1 MKRILVV
8 DDDRME
14 CVMTKYALGEE
25 YEVCTVQSGKEAMEF
40 LENSQVDLI
49 LLDLMMPEM
58 SGQEVALTIKNQDR
72 WTGIPIVFLTA
83 DEAPMTEVECLNCGA
98 DDFIKKPFVPL
109 VMQTRVSRILEIYE
123 LRKELELKLE
133 KRTEQMEKAT
143 IKSLTDALTGLH
155 NREYMEIHVS
165 QFLEDNGTGTLFMID
180 MDNFKK
186 MNDNFGHII
195 GDRTLKSFAGVMRE
209 HARESDMLCRLAG
222 DEFMAFYPD
231 LTDREAAGK
240 KAESI
245 IKSFSEKMAEEGY
258 GGIVSVSIGITIAQ
272 KGADFR
278 SIYNAADKSL
288 YFVKNNGKNAYH
300 FYGANN
306 EKIEEISTDVDLE
319 YVSTM
324 LENGLTDQRGAFQ
337 LAFDEFKNVYDF
349 VSRCVARKKQEVQVV
364 LFTMSLRNKQAG
376 VSMEETMQKWETAL
390 AESLRVVD
398 TGTRYSNSQYM
409 VILMDA
415 DTENG
420 KKVAERVVENFFR
433 SNGNLEAEVTVAY
446 DIRTMQPV
454 AE

>member
-14 CVMTKYALGEE
+14 CVMTKYALGEN
-25 YEVCTVQSGKEAMEF
+25 YEVCTVQSGKEALEV
-40 LENSQVDLI
+40 LENTPVDLI

-58 SGQEVALTIKNQDR
+58 SGQEFAVRIREQEKWA
-72 WTGIPIVFLTA
+72 GIPIVFLTA

-109 VMQTRVSRILEIYE
+109 VMKTRVSRILEIYE

-165 QFLEDNGTGTLFMID
+165 KCLQDGGTGTLFMID

-186 MNDNFGHII
+186 INDTFGHII
-195 GDRTLKSFAGVMRE
+195 GDRTLKSFADVMRRQ
-209 HARESDMLCRLAG
+209 ARESDMLCRLAG
-222 DEFMAFYPD
+222 DEFMVFYPE
-231 LTDREAAGK
+231 LTDKEIAGK
-240 KAESI
+240 KAEGI
-245 IKSFSEKMAEEGY
+245 IRGFSEKMAEDGY
-258 GGIVSVSIGITIAQ
+258 GGIVSVSIGIMIAQ
-272 KGADFR
+272 KGADFQ
-278 SIYNAADKSL
+278 SVYNAADKSL

-319 YVSTM
+319 YVSNM
-324 LENGLTDQRGAFQ
+324 IENGLSDQRGAFQ

-349 VSRCVARKKQEVQVV
+349 VSRCVARNKQMVQVV
-364 LFTMSLRNKQAG
+364 LFTMSLRKKQEG
-376 VSMEETMQKWETAL
+376 VSMEDIMKKWEFSL
-390 AESLRVVD
+390 AESLRAVD

-420 KKVAERVVENFFR
+420 GKVAERVVESFFANNNALR
-433 SNGNLEAEVTVAY
+433 ECVKVTF
-446 DIRTMQPV
+446 DIRMLQPT
-454 AE
+454 E